1 MCSVWPGMAIK
12 MQPALHPW
20 TRRELGRIQYLD
32 LAAPGSSS
40 QRLAVGSGTTACRC
54 RRKEHQAKGDGP
66 ALFVVLP
73 TTDESHQ
80 PNQGE
85 GDAERAW
92 DWNSCLPSK
101 QQAWAGQSVLE
112 LSSTIW
118 ACISTTVSWA
128 AASLSFAGEPGQ
140 FECCWNAAAP
150 WGRVFFEPVGHSGDG
165 DHMIPLFSL
174 LGSGDGGIFTRR
186 LDDASVD
193 LGMGLEGAC
202 FISTPPSACRSH
214 PFTPVANLHFCS
226 DSTSRYLNP
235 CCSKILR

>member
-40 QRLAVGSGTTACRC
+40 QRLAVASGTTACRC

-101 QQAWAGQSVLE
+101 QHAWAGQSVLE
-112 LSSTIW
+112 L
-118 ACISTTVSWA
+118 
-128 AASLSFAGEPGQ
+128 
-140 FECCWNAAAP
+140 
-150 WGRVFFEPVGHSGDG
+150 H
-165 DHMIPLFSL
+165 
-174 LGSGDGGIFTRR
+174 
-186 LDDASVD
+186 D
-193 LGMGLEGAC
+193 LGLHLHDRLLSCCLTQLRGRARAVRVLLE
-202 FISTPPSACRSH
+202 R
-214 PFTPVANLHFCS
+214 
-226 DSTSRYLNP
+226 
-235 CCSKILR
+235 CCSVRRGLLRAGRATVTT